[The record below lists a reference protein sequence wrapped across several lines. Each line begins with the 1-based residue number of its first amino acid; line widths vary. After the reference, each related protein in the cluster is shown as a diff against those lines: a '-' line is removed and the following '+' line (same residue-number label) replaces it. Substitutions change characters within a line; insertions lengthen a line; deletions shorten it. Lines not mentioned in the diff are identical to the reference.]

1 MNKIKLFI
9 ILLLVAAFNFNT
21 TAQNAGDNDSTF
33 NPNDVGFNNGV
44 GASSRIKTVE
54 IQSDGKI
61 ITGGMFTSYNGI
73 SGKRV
78 ARLNIDGT
86 VDMSYNIGTG
96 ADGDVK
102 ATAQQSDGK
111 VIIGGYF
118 NNFTNTSRKYLIRL
132 NTNGT
137 KDASFNNG
145 TGISGPASSYTGV
158 ETILIQPDD
167 KIIIGGY
174 FSTVSSKQRGCVAR
188 LNIDGTVDTTFTTGP
203 GANNPI
209 YSTALQSDG
218 KIIVA
223 GKFTSYNGISMNCIA
238 RLHSDGSLDTTFNV
252 GTGVNNDIYSTVIQ
266 SDGKIIIG
274 GNFTSYNGMIM
285 NCIAR
290 LNSDGSIDTTFNV
303 GTSVNNNINSTAIQS
318 DGKIIIGGNFT
329 SYNGTSINRIARIN
343 SDGSLDNTFNVG
355 AGTNNTVD
363 AIDIKSNG
371 QIIIAGNFTTCNDKT
386 RKYMALLN
394 SDGTLD
400 DRFNSF
406 TGVTDITG
414 YAVPIIY
421 STAIQLDNKIIIGGG
436 FTSYYET
443 SINRIAR
450 LYPNGSLDTTFNV
463 GSGANDFVNTTAIQS
478 DGKIFIG
485 GVFSNFNGIAR
496 HCVARLNT
504 DGSIDTTFN
513 VGTGLGSDV
522 INTIAIQPDG
532 KVVVGGKFN
541 SFNGVLS
548 NGIVRLNND
557 GSSDT
562 TFNVGSGITPSTEI
576 NVVKLQSDGKIIIGG
591 SFTSFNGTSINR
603 IARLNVDGSVD
614 TTFNV
619 GSGTDSR
626 ITSMAIQSDSKIIIG
641 MGLMDRKRQTKY
653 QATEITTL
661 QSSGNMTHELFTDG
675 TWILNGKNI
684 QVGHP
689 ITLIL

>member
-1 MNKIKLFI
+1 
-9 ILLLVAAFNFNT
+9 
-21 TAQNAGDNDSTF
+21 
-33 NPNDVGFNNGV
+33 
-44 GASSRIKTVE
+44 
-54 IQSDGKI
+54 
-61 ITGGMFTSYNGI
+61 
-73 SGKRV
+73 
-78 ARLNIDGT
+78 
-86 VDMSYNIGTG
+86 
-96 ADGDVK
+96 
-102 ATAQQSDGK
+102 
-111 VIIGGYF
+111 
-118 NNFTNTSRKYLIRL
+118 L

-252 GTGVNNDIYSTVIQ
+252 GTGVNNDIYSTV
-266 SDGKIIIG
+266 
-274 GNFTSYNGMIM
+274 
-285 NCIAR
+285 
-290 LNSDGSIDTTFNV
+290 
-303 GTSVNNNINSTAIQS
+303 IQS